1 VGFGF
6 TSQGTEG
13 IDSIQDTIK
22 RRFNG
27 VLRSLGTKTAALS
40 GRGRASLQADLNIS
54 DQSNNEDGGY
64 LTGSIQ
70 SLSHSGRSAIAM
82 PSGAR
87 PVRILLTT
95 FRV

>member
-1 VGFGF
+1 MHL
-6 TSQGTEG
+6 SG
-13 IDSIQDTIK
+13 I
-22 RRFNG
+22 FNCRTQ
-27 VLRSLGTKTAALS
+27 LNDPLIESYRLPETKTAALS

-70 SLSHSGRSAIAM
+70 SLIPSGRSAIAM